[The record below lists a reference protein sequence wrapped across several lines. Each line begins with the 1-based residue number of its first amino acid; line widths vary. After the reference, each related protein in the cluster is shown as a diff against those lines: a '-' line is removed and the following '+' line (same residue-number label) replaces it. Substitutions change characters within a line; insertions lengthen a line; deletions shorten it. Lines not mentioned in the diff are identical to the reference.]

1 MPHTELI
8 ALAKDGDYIEVH
20 PTTLE
25 NHMELGWRA
34 CDRREV
40 AEPAADDATA
50 PKPKG
55 KKNAAHEPAAADDAE
70 QPKE

>member
-1 MPHTELI
+1 MQNIELI

-25 NHMELGWRA
+25 NHMELGWRQ
-34 CDRREV
+34 CERREV
-40 AEPAADDATA
+40 AEPAVEDTTTA
-50 PKPKG
+50 KPKG
-55 KKNAAHEPAAADDAE
+55 KKAVAQEPAADDTTE